1 MRKYTNQKHEELEEI
16 YCNRCGKKIRLE
28 NGILEEG
35 IFNGKVTWGYFSEKD
50 MEQHEFDLC
59 EACYDKMI
67 QAFTIPVDRKI
78 ENELL

>member
-1 MRKYTNQKHEELEEI
+1 MRKYTNQKHEEVEES
-16 YCNRCGKKIRLE
+16 YGDRCREKISLE

-35 IFNGKVTWGYFSEKD
+35 IFHGKVTWGYFSEKD